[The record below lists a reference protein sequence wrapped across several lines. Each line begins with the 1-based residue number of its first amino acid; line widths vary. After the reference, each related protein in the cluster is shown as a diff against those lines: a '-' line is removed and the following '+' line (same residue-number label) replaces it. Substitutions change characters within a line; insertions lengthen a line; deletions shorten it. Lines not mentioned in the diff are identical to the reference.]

1 MFVTS
6 ANFEHI
12 LLILLCIVTTN
23 YFNIIIRIMVK
34 VRRVGTKIFLS
45 FTTDIKY

>member
-1 MFVTS
+1 MFMTS

-23 YFNIIIRIMVK
+23 YFNIIIRSMVK
-34 VRRVGTKIFLS
+34 VKRIQ
-45 FTTDIKY
+45 KYF